1 MLMAAE
7 AASVLVAVRIG
18 LGGIVMVHAVYGTYY
33 CTYLD
38 TVYDVL
44 ADENLQ
50 EEKWREQ

>member
-18 LGGIVMVHAVYGTYY
+18 LGGIVMVHAVYGTYG
-33 CTYLD
+33 